1 MENVQSV
8 IPRIAL
14 EKNEEIEVL
23 ILTSLR
29 RLPIYNSK
37 NCVGLTSQLNKNLW
51 TVSMSF

>member
-37 NCVGLTSQLNKNLW
+37 ILCWINISTQQKSLDC
-51 TVSMSF
+51 